1 MNKNMIL
8 GVIILIVLVIAV
20 IFALVLTSLN
30 NFNNKTA
37 TYTDGVIVFSY
48 PSNMMNTTTTTGL
61 GNKGVWNF
69 TTSLT
74 NNVNWLLVGKTSIFT
89 SPQKSSSVYIS
100 YLQSG
105 NGQVVSNATESTNP
119 NGIKV
124 YRYAYTLNNGTRFI
138 YYEMDFANQ
147 DNSTIY
153 TINVWGV
160 NQNQSQSIANQIFNS
175 LKLS

>member
-1 MNKNMIL
+1 MNKNIIL
-8 GVIILIVLVIAV
+8 GLIFLMVIAF
-20 IFALVLTSLN
+20 IGVLFFT
-30 NFNNKTA
+30 NFNNNDNKTK

-48 PSNMMNTTTTTGL
+48 PSNMIKTTTTTGL

-69 TTSLT
+69 ITSLT
-74 NNVNWLLVGKTSIFT
+74 NNVNWILIGKTSIFT
-89 SPQKSSSVYIS
+89 SPQKSSSVFIS

-105 NGQVVSNATESTNP
+105 NGQVLMNASESTNP
-119 NGIKV
+119 NGIQV

-138 YYEMDFANQ
+138 YYEMDFATK

-160 NQNQSQSIANQIFNS
+160 NPNQSQSIANQIFNS
-175 LKLS
+175 LNLT

>member
-1 MNKNMIL
+1 MNKNTIL
-8 GVIILIVLVIAV
+8 GVIILIVVAVAV
-20 IFALVLTSLN
+20 IGVLVFTSLN
-30 NFNNKTA
+30 NSDYKTA

-74 NNVNWLLVGKTSIFT
+74 NNVSWLLVGKTSLFT
-89 SPQKSSSVYIS
+89 SPQKSSSVFIS

-105 NGQVVSNATESTNP
+105 NGQVVSNASESTNP
-119 NGIKV
+119 NGIPV
-124 YRYAYTLNNGTRFI
+124 YRYAYTLNNGTRII
-138 YYEMDFANQ
+138 YYEMDFANK

-153 TINVWGV
+153 TINVWSF
-160 NQNQSQSIANQIFNS
+160 NQNQSQYIANQIFNS
-175 LKLS
+175 LKLT